1 MTSYSETVYRQSLRA
16 GNTAKCITSER
27 FIFYKFVQEKVFLR
41 GLYNKSLKRW
51 SGGKQLILFLSN
63 LNVSLGP
70 ASGNIEIL
78 GKEN

>member
-1 MTSYSETVYRQSLRA
+1 MNNVRA
-16 GNTAKCITSER
+16 IY
-27 FIFYKFVQEKVFLR
+27 FYKFVQEKVFLR
-41 GLYNKSLKRW
+41 GLYNTSLKGW

-78 GKEN
+78 GKQN

>member
-1 MTSYSETVYRQSLRA
+1 MYNVRA
-16 GNTAKCITSER
+16 IY
-27 FIFYKFVQEKVFLR
+27 FYKFVQEKVFIR
-41 GLYNKSLKRW
+41 GLYNTWLKGW

-78 GKEN
+78 GKQN